1 MKIRYKLEYYFVI
14 FFEKLLM
21 QMPKRIRRALFSSM
35 GDLVYLLNSSNKRV
49 IRNNLLYVYDNK
61 IGEDEIKKIQ
71 KSCYR
76 KLFLNI
82 LSIIENEY
90 ITDDELDEMITFENK
105 HYYDEVANKKTPF
118 IYITAHMGNID
129 LLGKVIGKK
138 LGSMVQVFQRLNNPL
153 LTEYMKKK
161 RETYNLEIVEKH
173 GAIKKLFLSLK
184 KGKPISLIIDQN
196 VRLQYATKVKFLN
209 KPAYQTN
216 STSNLAIKLNTPILP
231 IFIISQDADRYKI
244 IFEKPIYPEG
254 KSEEELSQMQADVM
268 SKMIFK
274 YPHEW
279 FWCHK
284 RFKNSNP
291 DLYKK

>member
-1 MKIRYKLEYYFVI
+1 MMIRYKIEYYFVI
-14 FFEKLLM
+14 ILEKLLM
-21 QMPKRIRRALFSSM
+21 KLPRRVRKGIFLTL
-35 GDLVYLLNSSNKRV
+35 GNLVYLLNSSNKKV
-49 IRNNLLYVYDNK
+49 IQKNLLYVYDGN
-61 IGEDEIKKIQ
+61 ISEKKIKEIQ
-71 KSCYR
+71 KKCYQ

-90 ITDDELDEMITFENK
+90 ISDQELDNMITFENK
-105 HYYDEVANKKTPF
+105 HFFDEVSKDNKPF
-118 IYITAHMGNID
+118 IYITAHLGNID
-129 LLGKVIGKK
+129 LLGKITGKK
-138 LGSMVQVFQRLNNPL
+138 LGRMVQVFQRLNNPL

-173 GAIKKLFLSLK
+173 GAIKKLFLALK

-196 VRLQYATKVKFLN
+196 VNIKYATKITFLN

-216 STSNLAIKLNTPILP
+216 STSNLALKLDVPILP
-231 IFIISQDADRYKI
+231 FFIVEEKKDKYKI
-244 IFEKPIYPEG
+244 IFEKPIYPQG
-254 KSEEELSQMQADVM
+254 KTEPQLTQLQADVM

-274 YPHEW
+274 YPQEW

-291 DLYKK
+291 SLYKK

>member
-1 MKIRYKLEYYFVI
+1 MNIRYKLEYYFVI
-14 FFEKLLM
+14 IFEKLIMKL
-21 QMPKRIRRALFSSM
+21 PAKVRRAIFSAL
-35 GDLVYLLNSSNKRV
+35 GTLVYLLNSKNKEV
-49 IRNNLLYVYDNK
+49 IKNNLLYVYDNNISEEK
-61 IGEDEIKKIQ
+61 IKHIQ
-71 KSCYR
+71 KMCYKR
-76 KLFLNI
+76 LFLNI

-90 ITDDELDEMITFENK
+90 IDDQELDEMIIFENK
-105 HYYDEVANKKTPF
+105 HYFDEVSKQNKPF

-138 LGSMVQVFQRLNNPL
+138 LGSMVQVFQRLNNPI

-173 GAIKKLFLSLK
+173 GAIKKLYVALK

-196 VRLQYATKVKFLN
+196 VRLQYASKVKFLN
-209 KPAYQTN
+209 KQAYQTN
-216 STSNLAIKLNTPILP
+216 STSNLALKLNVPLLP
-231 IFIISQDADRYKI
+231 IFIVNSDDGKYKI
-244 IFEKPIYPEG
+244 IFEKPIYPDG
-254 KSEEELSQMQADVM
+254 KSEAEISQLQADIL

-274 YPHEW
+274 YPDEW

-291 DLYKK
+291 SLYKK